1 MIYIPYTV
9 GSSKSFM
16 ASLGLKYDAYK
27 KNLINYDNRVI
38 CLFGNFVLNNMV
50 KKEFKELGIITVYNI
65 NDVTKDNIAVLN
77 S

>member
-1 MIYIPYTV
+1 MIYIPDTV
-9 GSSKSFM
+9 GSSKSVM
-16 ASLGLKYDAYK
+16 ASLGLKYNAYK
-27 KNLINYDNRVI
+27 KNLINYDNRI
-38 CLFGNFVLNNMV
+38 IYLFGNFVLNNMV